1 MADPKA
7 QSLHDFAII
16 TIINIFVLLY
26 FYLFVIHFLLF
37 YFPSSPRGILDS
49 LSVLVFCAGVIFWC
63 TSSVFYRFLD
73 AFRGNDA
80 AEWQKLEFGAA
91 LVLIWAATVPSVVVL
106 FRTEPYLELGYISA
120 FTVVA
125 VEVLVDFVICDPS
138 CCAVRYRFPYSCV
151 SLGLLS
157 LIPTIYALTGT
168 SESASSLAI
177 HHGRMAIWN
186 SLGATF
192 YLFRP
197 LERIGVVNGWRPSLY
212 VMHLVLAYN
221 AVTYSSTVLH
231 AVAQNT
237 A

>member
-125 VEVLVDFVICDPS
+125 IEVLVDFVICDPS
-138 CCAVRYRFPYSCV
+138 CCVDIRECV
-151 SLGLLS
+151 LLGD
-157 LIPTIYALTGT
+157 T
-168 SESASSLAI
+168 SRANG
-177 HHGRMAIWN
+177 H
-186 SLGATF
+186 
-192 YLFRP
+192 
-197 LERIGVVNGWRPSLY
+197 LEFS
-212 VMHLVLAYN
+212 
-221 AVTYSSTVLH
+221 
-231 AVAQNT
+231 
-237 A
+237 